1 MTKYTR
7 QRLFEMMNRVTGMPL
22 MESTDLPPGITNKD
36 IITLD
41 QFADGADVNEDTTDV
56 KMQPA
61 DLRGMLDVKK
71 TGVRDREQPY
81 IHNKTVEIID
91 KNGKEIDQN
100 WLRDQITQ
108 RPATLLGTNEK
119 VGKTGIL
126 KISLPAYKGLF
137 YDESDNTFK
146 VVDTCPN
153 AGTCKQYCYQQK
165 GRSVMFDVAVIS
177 KSRILNFLLNHWKE
191 FEYKMIDEIETA
203 RITNEKKG
211 IDTIVRWH
219 DSGDFLSDKYLE
231 LAMAIAAK
239 TPKVLHY
246 AYTKMVGFAKRAT
259 VPPNFVFRYSVD
271 PESPETQLINK
282 LKDKHAEVVPKQLFK
297 GLLYSEKVQGKKGVK
312 LIWHYNSPEAINELK
327 AKIAT
332 FFEIDI
338 NTIITSDELVKMP
351 EEGVNKWNVIVTPSD
366 ADTAAHRKDVLGVYL
381 LIH

>member
-1 MTKYTR
+1 MTKYGK
-7 QRLFEMMNRVTGMPL
+7 QRLLEMMNRVGGMPIN
-22 MESTDLPPGITNKD
+22 ESTDLPPGINNND
-36 IITLD
+36 IETLEQFVD
-41 QFADGADVNEDTTDV
+41 QPDISEDTTGV

-61 DLRGMLDVKK
+61 DLRSMINVKK
-71 TGVRDREQPY
+71 MGVRDREQPY

-137 YDESDNTFK
+137 YDESDHKFK

-153 AGTCKQYCYQQK
+153 AGVCKQYCYQQK

-191 FEYKMIDEIETA
+191 FEYKMIDEIETT
-203 RITNEKKG
+203 RIANERKG

-219 DSGDFLSDKYLE
+219 DSGDFLSDKYLDM
-231 LAMAIAAK
+231 AMVIAAK

-246 AYTKMVGFAKRAT
+246 AYTKMVGSAKRAT
-259 VPPNFVFRYSVD
+259 VPPNFVFRFSVD
-271 PESPETQLINK
+271 PNSPETQLINK
-282 LKDKHAEVVPKQLFK
+282 LQDKHAEVVPKQLFK

-312 LIWHYNSPEAINELK
+312 LIWHYNSPEAIMELK
-327 AKIAT
+327 QKIAT
-332 FFEIDI
+332 FFELDI
-338 NTIITSDELVKMP
+338 NTIKTSDEMMKIP
-351 EEGVNKWNVIVTPSD
+351 EEGVNKWNIIITPSD
-366 ADTAAHRKDVLGVYL
+366 PDTAAHRKDVLGVYL

>member
-1 MTKYTR
+1 MTKYNK
-7 QRLFEMMNRVTGMPL
+7 QRLLEMMNRVGGMPVN
-22 MESTDLPPGITNKD
+22 ESTDLPPGITNRD

-41 QFADGADVNEDTTDV
+41 QFADGADVNEDTTGV
-56 KMQPA
+56 KTEPA
-61 DLRGMLDVKK
+61 DLRSMINVKK
-71 TGVRDREQPY
+71 MGVRDREQPY

-91 KNGKEIDQN
+91 KNGKEIDQE
-100 WLRDQITQ
+100 WLKNQITQ

-137 YDESDNTFK
+137 YDESDNKFK

-153 AGTCKQYCYQQK
+153 AGVCKQYCYQQK

-177 KSRILNFLLNHWKE
+177 KTRILNFLLNHWKE

-203 RITNEKKG
+203 RIANERKG

-219 DSGDFLSDKYLE
+219 DSGDFLSEKYLDM
-231 LAMAIAAK
+231 AMAIAAR

-246 AYTKMVGFAKRAT
+246 AYTKMVGFAKRANT
-259 VPPNFVFRYSVD
+259 PPNFIFRFSVD
-271 PESPETQLINK
+271 PNSPETQLINK
-282 LKDKHAEVVPKQLFK
+282 LQDKHAEVVPKQLFK

-312 LIWHYNSPEAINELK
+312 LVWHYNGPEAINELK

-332 FFEIDI
+332 FFEIDVNSI
-338 NTIITSDELVKMP
+338 KTFDEMMKIP

-366 ADTAAHRKDVLGVYL
+366 ADTAAHRNDVLGVYL